1 MFYYMYL
8 LYMCMCA
15 CMSSFACT
23 GQRAAFES
31 WFSLPPWGWTQAVR
45 LGSKHL
51 HLLSHL
57 AALQN
62 WNSIL
67 RSCESSPFPRLRI
80 TWELSNVS
88 DPLLPQSS
96 NRIVQIMI
104 PLLFLWHHLHFS
116 FFYMSNSGCLK
127 NTTCNLLHV
136 LTPLCLCPL
145 NFFSIHYY
153 QINPLEIFLSS
164 YSCGSTFIN
173 HTPMANC
180 YMLASSSLLQ
190 PTWPF
195 YLSSL
200 LSMDCL

>member
-1 MFYYMYL
+1 MGRGERTTCRSHFHNVGL
-8 LYMCMCA
+8 
-15 CMSSFACT
+15 
-23 GQRAAFES
+23 RD
-31 WFSLPPWGWTQAVR
+31 WTQVVR
-45 LGSKHL
+45 PGSKHL